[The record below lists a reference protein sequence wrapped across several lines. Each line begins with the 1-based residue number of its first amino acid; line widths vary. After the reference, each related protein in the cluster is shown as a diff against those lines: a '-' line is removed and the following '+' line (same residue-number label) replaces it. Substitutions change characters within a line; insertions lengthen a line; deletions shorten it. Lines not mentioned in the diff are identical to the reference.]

1 MSSFAVNVGQTRR
14 IQANAVDDLDAPQPF
29 SGNVSYV
36 SSDPTIATA
45 TPNAGVGGQ
54 IQVDCKGIAPG
65 TVVVTASANDTQTPA
80 HPFSSSFTFVVSAP
94 PPPHATK
101 FDFVDEGLV

>member
-1 MSSFAVNVGQTRR
+1 MQFTANVGETRR

-36 SSDPTIATA
+36 SSDSTIATA
-45 TPNAGVGGQ
+45 VANAGAPGS
-54 IQVDCKGIAPG
+54 IQVDCKGIAAG
-65 TVVVTASANDTQTPA
+65 TVVVTASAQDTQSPP

-101 FDFVDEGLV
+101 FDFVDEGLI